1 MEAKAEDLKKAR
13 VEALIIYMI
22 YECKTAEQKAIVL
35 QSFIQKYGPIPDE
48 YGDKIKEMLRGG

>member
-1 MEAKAEDLKKAR
+1 MEAKKEDLKKAM

-22 YECKTAEQKAIVL
+22 YECKTADQKAIVL

-48 YGDKIKEMLRGG
+48 YGDEIKKLLRGG

>member
-1 MEAKAEDLKKAR
+1 MEAKKEDLKKAR

-22 YECKTAEQKAIVL
+22 YECKTADQKAIVL

-48 YGDKIKEMLRGG
+48 YDERIRNLVKGT